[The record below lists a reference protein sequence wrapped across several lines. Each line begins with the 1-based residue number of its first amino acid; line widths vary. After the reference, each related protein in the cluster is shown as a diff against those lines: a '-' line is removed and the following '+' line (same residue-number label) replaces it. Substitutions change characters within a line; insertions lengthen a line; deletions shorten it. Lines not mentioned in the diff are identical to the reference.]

1 MRPIKKLFLVL
12 VITIPLA
19 FFVFC
24 DSQKS
29 PTKSNPLTGFTVR
42 FINKIPDHKDL
53 NVQITKCQHIR
64 GKKSI
69 FKNMDEYVE
78 KDAFILLPN
87 LIDGGKGNFK
97 SDDIIYV
104 TFECFR
110 VYWWQKYGERAEVV
124 VEKDIDIVAVGDC
137 SYVLE

>member
-1 MRPIKKLFLVL
+1 MRSIKKLFLIFI
-12 VITIPLA
+12 ITIPFAL
-19 FFVFC
+19 FVFC
-24 DSQKS
+24 ESEKS

-64 GKKSI
+64 DKKSI

-87 LIDGGKGNFK
+87 LIDGGRGNFK
-97 SDDIIYV
+97 SGDIVFV
-104 TFECFR
+104 TFVCFR
-110 VYWWQKYGERAEVV
+110 VSPGYQYSERAKVV